1 VERLPD
7 RDADA
12 EEDGGDEERRQRA
25 DDALAASAH
34 GS

>member
-12 EEDGGDEERRQRA
+12 EEDGGDEERRQRQ
-25 DDALAASAH
+25 DEASPCH